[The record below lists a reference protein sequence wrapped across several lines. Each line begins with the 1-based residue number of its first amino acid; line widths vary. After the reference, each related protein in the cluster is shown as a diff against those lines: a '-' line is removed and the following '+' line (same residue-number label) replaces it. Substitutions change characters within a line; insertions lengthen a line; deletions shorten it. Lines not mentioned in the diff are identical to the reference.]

1 MQTLVERG
9 CGLDVHQATVVAC
22 LLIVSNN
29 GKVHKQVR
37 TFGTTTCELV
47 GLREWL
53 LSEGCTHVAMES
65 TGVYWKPIYTIFE
78 GAFEIVVANAQHV
91 KKVPGRKTDVK
102 DAEWIADL
110 LCHGLLRASFVPPK
124 PIRELRDLT
133 RYRRKLVESRSAE
146 RNRLLK
152 VLETANI
159 KLASVVSD
167 VFGAS
172 GRLMLLALAEGKD
185 TAQEMAQLAK
195 KQLRK
200 KIPELQ
206 LALEGKMEEHHRFL
220 LSVQLQRLWAVEK
233 DLATVE
239 QRIAEKL
246 KPYKAEVSLLDE
258 IPGVDVALAGAII
271 AELGVDMKV
280 FENISQLASW
290 AGVCPGNN
298 ESAGKRKSSRI
309 PKGNVYLKTTLVEA
323 ANAAAKAKGTYLR
336 DKFYRL
342 KARRGYKRAAVAVAH
357 KILVAIYHML
367 SHRVCYNELGDL
379 YLDKLNKHHLTR
391 NLVHRLERLPVP
403 ITAPITLVRPL
414 RDECARRMRL
424 NDSKNINAWDMGP
437 AGRGPTAASS

>member
-22 LLIVSNN
+22 LLIVLGS

-37 TFGTTTCELV
+37 TFGTTTRELV
-47 GLREWL
+47 SLREWL
-53 LSEGCTHVAMES
+53 LAEGCTHVAMES
-65 TGVYWKPIYTIFE
+65 TGVYGKPIYAILE

-172 GRLMLLALAEGKD
+172 GRLMLLALAEGID
-185 TAQEMAQLAK
+185 TAQQMAQLAK

-206 LALEGKMEEHHRFL
+206 LALEGKVEEHHRFL
-220 LSVQLQRLWAVEK
+220 LSVQLHRLAAVEK
-233 DLATVE
+233 DLAIVE
-239 QRIAEKL
+239 QRIQEKL
-246 KPYKAEVSLLDE
+246 KPYAAEVTLLDE
-258 IPGVDVALAGAII
+258 IPGVDTALAGAII
-271 AELGVDMKV
+271 AELGVDMRV
-280 FENISQLASW
+280 FENVSQLASW

-298 ESAGKRKSSRI
+298 ESGGKRRSSRI
-309 PKGNVYLKTTLVEA
+309 PKGNVYLKTALVEA

-342 KARRGYKRAAVAVAH
+342 KARRGYKRAAVAIAH
-357 KILVAIYHML
+357 KILVAIYHMF
-367 SHRVCYNELGDL
+367 SHRVCSNELGDL

-391 NLVHRLERLPVP
+391 NLVHRLERLGYTV
-403 ITAPITLVRPL
+403 TL
-414 RDECARRMRL
+414 EQ
-424 NDSKNINAWDMGP
+424 K
-437 AGRGPTAASS
+437 AA